1 MNDRDD
7 IFPNV
12 DWLDDAF
19 AADGNPGF
27 VSEFRAW
34 VEKQETTQRPL
45 AEVVRGWSSS
55 WMVH

>member
-7 IFPNV
+7 VFQDV
-12 DWLDDAF
+12 RWLTDAF

-27 VSEFRAW
+27 VREFRAW
-34 VEKQETTQRPL
+34 LAKEEKMQRPL